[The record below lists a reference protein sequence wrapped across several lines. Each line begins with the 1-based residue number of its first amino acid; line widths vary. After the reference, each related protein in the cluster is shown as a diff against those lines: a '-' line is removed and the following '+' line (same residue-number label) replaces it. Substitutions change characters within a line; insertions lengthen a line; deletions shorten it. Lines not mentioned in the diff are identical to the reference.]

1 MKKWLNKTGGLSRG
15 RYYSSSTLLY
25 YLYDFEIGFD
35 KRGGIGWEVHVCIN
49 INKDRSHMSL
59 KNNPLQRYRYPYLY
73 FFLTSYQQILG
84 FQVLVNFTSNLNFT
98 YSVFSQCKNHPVR
111 TITSKNIQFLF
122 LRVITFFFIYKLY
135 FLQDSIFESFLL
147 LFICL
152 CIYVFA
158 MDNTLC
164 QESVK
169 IKGAA

>member
-122 LRVITFFFIYKLY
+122 LRVITFFLY
-135 FLQDSIFESFLL
+135 TSYISCRTVFLS
-147 LFICL
+147 LFFVVYLPLYL
-152 CIYVFA
+152 CIC
-158 MDNTLC
+158 N
-164 QESVK
+164 
-169 IKGAA
+169 G